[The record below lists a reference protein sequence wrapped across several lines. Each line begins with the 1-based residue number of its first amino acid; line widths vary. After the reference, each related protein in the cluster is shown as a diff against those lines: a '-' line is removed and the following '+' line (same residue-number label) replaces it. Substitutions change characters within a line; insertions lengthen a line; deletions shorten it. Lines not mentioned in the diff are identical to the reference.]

1 MFRRTIHRSVALLFL
16 GALMGAAF
24 AAAPPAEQPPADQPV
39 PDASQA
45 MVRFLHAA
53 PNAQVERIVLSSGE
67 ENVEPQEFSGLA
79 YGEMSEYVPVPAVGY
94 EVAVTLAGVEAA
106 DEGAAEED
114 EAARDGVDADV
125 PTVALDPFGGEYYTI
140 ALIGVVP
147 PNEETQENEGFFE
160 WLEGLFTSDDDQYTF
175 RTLVI
180 SDGTTAAIT
189 QDEAE
194 IRIAHLAPG
203 TDALDLVAVRADGE
217 VDVLHTVGYGEVSGF
232 ARIIPA
238 EATLQLRAAG
248 SEAVLFDLTDAELS
262 NGRGHTVF
270 VTGTPVEQVPLEVTV
285 VPNPQVAVNTSGVGA
300 VPPGAATFDATQM
313 AMLRDS
319 LIALEERL
327 MAIGDRLA
335 ALEGVDGAQD
345 EAAAAQ
351 EELNEAM
358 DLLMAAREQVEA
370 QPAQQP
376 VPPAEP
382 AGDADGG

>member
-1 MFRRTIHRSVALLFL
+1 MNGRTVCRSTAVLLL
-16 GALMGAAF
+16 GVLMGAAF
-24 AAAPPAEQPPADQPV
+24 AAAPPAEQPV
-39 PDASQA
+39 PDANQA

-53 PNAQVERIVLSSGE
+53 PNAQVERIVLTSGE
-67 ENVEPQEFSGLA
+67 ENVQPQEFSGLA
-79 YGEMSEYVPVPAVGY
+79 YGEMSEYVPVQAVGY
-94 EVAVTLAGVEAA
+94 EVAVTLAGVESA
-106 DEGAAEED
+106 DD
-114 EAARDGVDADV
+114 EAADGAETDI

-147 PNEETQENEGFFE
+147 PREEAQENEGFFE
-160 WLEGLFTSDDDQYTF
+160 WLEGLFTGDEDDQYSF

-194 IRIAHLAPG
+194 VRIAHLAPG
-203 TDALDLVAVRADGE
+203 TEALDLVAVRADGE
-217 VDVLHTVGYGEVSGF
+217 VDVLQTVGYGEVSGF
-232 ARIIPA
+232 ARIVPA

-248 SEAVLFDLTDAELS
+248 SEAVLFDLTDAGLT
-262 NGRGHTVF
+262 NGRGHTIF
-270 VTGTPVEQVPLEVTV
+270 VTGTPVEQVPLDVMV

-313 AMLRDS
+313 AMMRDS

-327 MAIGDRLA
+327 MAIGDSLA
-335 ALEGVDGAQD
+335 ALEGVEGAQD

-382 AGDADGG
+382 ADDADGG

>member
-1 MFRRTIHRSVALLFL
+1 MFGRTFHRSIVLVLL

-39 PDASQA
+39 PDANQA

-53 PNAQVERIVLSSGE
+53 PNAQVESIVLSSGE

-79 YGEMSEYVPVPAVGY
+79 YGEMSEYVPIQAAGY
-94 EVAVTLAGVEAA
+94 EVAVTLAGVQAADGEAA
-106 DEGAAEED
+106 EGVE
-114 EAARDGVDADV
+114 ADV

-160 WLEGLFTSDDDQYTF
+160 WLEGLFTSEDDQYSF

-203 TDALDLVAVRADGE
+203 TDAIDLVAVRSDGE

-232 ARIIPA
+232 ASIVPA

-248 SEAVLFDLTDAELS
+248 SEAVLFDLTDAEIG

-270 VTGTPVEQVPLEVTV
+270 VTGTPVEQVPLEVMV

-327 MAIGDRLA
+327 LAIGDRLA
-335 ALEGVDGAQD
+335 ALEGVEGAQD
-345 EAAAAQ
+345 EVAAAQ

-358 DLLMAAREQVEA
+358 DMLMAAREQVEA

-382 AGDADGG
+382 AGGADGG

>member
-1 MFRRTIHRSVALLFL
+1 MFGRTFHRLIMLLSL
-16 GALMGAAF
+16 GALSGVAF
-24 AAAPPAEQPPADQPV
+24 AAAPPAEQPV
-39 PDASQA
+39 PDANQA

-53 PNAQVERIVLSSGE
+53 PNAEVERIVLTSAE
-67 ENVEPQEFSGLA
+67 ENIEPQEFSGLT
-79 YGEMSEYVPVPAVGY
+79 YGEMSEYVPIQAAGY
-94 EVAVTLAGVEAA
+94 EVAVALAGVQSG
-106 DEGAAEED
+106 DD
-114 EAARDGVDADV
+114 EAAAGAETDV

-147 PNEETQENEGFFE
+147 PSEEAQENEGFFA
-160 WLEGLFTSDDDQYTF
+160 WLENLFTGDDEDQYTF
-175 RTLVI
+175 RTLII
-180 SDGTTAAIT
+180 SDGTTAAVM

-203 TDALDLVAVRADGE
+203 TDAVDLVAVRSDGE
-217 VDVLHTVGYGEVSGF
+217 VGVLHTVGYAEVSGF

-238 EATLQLRAAG
+238 EASLQLRAAG
-248 SEAVLFDLTDAELS
+248 SDAVLFDLTDANLT
-262 NGRGHTVF
+262 NGRGHTIF
-270 VTGTPVEQVPLEVTV
+270 VTGTPVEQVPLDVIV
-285 VPNPQVAVNTSGVGA
+285 VPNPQIAINTPGVGA
-300 VPPGAATFDATQM
+300 VPPGSATFDATQM
-313 AMLRDS
+313 AMMRDS

-335 ALEGVDGAQD
+335 NLQGVEGAQD
-345 EAAAAQ
+345 EVAAAQ

-358 DLLMAAREQVEA
+358 ELLMAAREQVEA